1 MQRAKRSSARLLVL
15 ARRARKIAKGHSGI
29 VADLYHEHA
38 AICENK
44 AALEEKTKRGA
55 SAHRNK

>member
-1 MQRAKRSSARLLVL
+1 MQRVKRSSARLLVL

-38 AICENK
+38 AICESK
-44 AALEEKTKRGA
+44 AVVEEKEKRGA
-55 SAHRNK
+55 SMHRSK